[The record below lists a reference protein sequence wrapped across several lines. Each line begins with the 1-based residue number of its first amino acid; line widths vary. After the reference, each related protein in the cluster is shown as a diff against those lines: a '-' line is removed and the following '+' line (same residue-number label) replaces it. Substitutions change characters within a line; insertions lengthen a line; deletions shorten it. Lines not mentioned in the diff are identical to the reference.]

1 MSKRKKKKKRKLKDV
16 VIVFS
21 IDQSVVTMIC
31 LIYETFFK

>member
-21 IDQSVVTMIC
+21 IAQSVVTMIC